1 MGLLKCSI
9 FNMRVVLTFQLLP
22 SLNFSEGE
30 QYLMQNKSLRAAW
43 EAVFSVCPFR
53 IPKDEPFGQSLFLC
67 L

>member
-9 FNMRVVLTFQLLP
+9 FSMIVVLTFQLLL
-22 SLNFSEGE
+22 SLIFSEGE

-43 EAVFSVCPFR
+43 EAVFSLCPCR